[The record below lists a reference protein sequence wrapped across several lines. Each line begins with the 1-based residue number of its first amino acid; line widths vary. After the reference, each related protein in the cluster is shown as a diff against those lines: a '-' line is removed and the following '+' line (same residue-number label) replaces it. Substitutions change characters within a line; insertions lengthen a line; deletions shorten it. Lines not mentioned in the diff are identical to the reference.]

1 MSESVRSMFS
11 QIAPRYDLTNDVL
24 SLGTHRYWR
33 KKAVK
38 LTRATPGNKVLDC
51 ATGTGDL
58 ALAFKRAVGPQ
69 GHVTGT
75 DFCADMLNLAPAKAA
90 KAGLNVHFEVADA
103 TALPYPDD
111 SFDIVSISFGIRNVD
126 NPQRCL
132 LEMARVLKHG
142 GRALILEFGQPK
154 GLFGGCFRL
163 YSKCVIPFI
172 GKCLTGN
179 RSAYEYLPKTSATF
193 PSGKAFLKLMDETSA
208 FHKTQAHPLSL
219 GIAYAYVGEV
229 SKPPQKPNF
238 EAQSNP

>member
-1 MSESVRSMFS
+1 MSESVRNMFS
-11 QIAPRYDLTNDVL
+11 QIAPRYDLANDVL
-24 SLGTHRYWR
+24 SLGTHRRWR

-38 LTRATPGNKVLDC
+38 LARAAPGDKVLDC

-69 GHVTGT
+69 GEVTGT
-75 DFCADMLNLAPAKAA
+75 DFCADMLNLAPAKAE
-90 KAGLNVHFEVADA
+90 KAGLDVRFEVADA
-103 TALPYPDD
+103 TALPYADA

-142 GRALILEFGQPK
+142 GRALIVEFGQPR
-154 GLFGGCFRL
+154 GLFGGLFRL
-163 YSKCVIPFI
+163 YSKLVIPFV

-179 RSAYEYLPKTSATF
+179 RSAYEYLPKTSAAF
-193 PSGKAFLKLMDETSA
+193 PSGNAFLNLMEETAA

-229 SKPPQKPNF
+229 SKPEQKT
-238 EAQSNP
+238 